1 MHLNHNLIENLS
13 GIEQFKYLRVL
24 ELKFNQIKEINELT
38 KIANPHNLTN
48 LNLMGNPIEKDYRFS
63 FETFSKTFIKYEF
76 LFYIIKEFESLI
88 FLNGK
93 TREEFQPKQIK
104 GAEVYE
110 TERIKSKNISQTEY
124 SPFLTTFRNASSD
137 TQVEN
142 MIADAKKKISSKLIK
157 SKKKLPEITHC
168 FGIPL
173 QTTATF
179 AQQKSIN
186 LNKRE
191 SHSFFFSNSNN
202 NSNPIAFNEKKNN
215 SQIFKNRF
223 PIGKAS
229 FHEDISSFDISL
241 INLETEQNN
250 SQNLSFLAQSHL
262 NKHIENIN
270 DDIEGLANIFHDKL
284 LKEKSFKALK
294 QHLNLEKLSY
304 EVYLII
310 FFFTHKFRHLLEKKS
325 SLSVFIH
332 GKKNYWFSKFLIKR
346 KIV

>member
-1 MHLNHNLIENLS
+1 MK
-13 GIEQFKYLRVL
+13 FKIYS
-24 ELKFNQIKEINELT
+24 NIK
-38 KIANPHNLTN
+38 KIQ
-48 LNLMGNPIEKDYRFS
+48 
-63 FETFSKTFIKYEF
+63 
-76 LFYIIKEFESLI
+76 SLI

-104 GAEVYE
+104 GSEFYE
-110 TERIKSKNISQTEY
+110 TERIKTKNFSQGEY
-124 SPFLTTFRNASSD
+124 SPFLTTFRKASAD

-179 AQQKSIN
+179 AKQKNIN
-186 LNKRE
+186 SNKRE

-202 NSNPIAFNEKKNN
+202 NPNPLNFNDKKNM
-215 SQIFKNRF
+215 SQIFKNRS
-223 PIGKAS
+223 PIGKSS
-229 FHEDISSFDISL
+229 FHEEISSFDISL
-241 INLETEQNN
+241 NNLETEQNN

-284 LKEKSFKALK
+284 LKEKSFKTLK
-294 QHLNLEKLSY
+294 QLSNLEKVVY
-304 EVYLII
+304 EVYLI
-310 FFFTHKFRHLLEKKS
+310 KFPLL
-325 SLSVFIH
+325 
-332 GKKNYWFSKFLIKR
+332 KNLEFC
-346 KIV
+346 